1 MWACV
6 FGWGGVLHVIQVDQE
21 EDAHQHVRSVP
32 RDFVAGFDGSQ
43 GGGEGREMQRHCLC
57 RPLFER
63 IAIHGGAPVGDAVED
78 AAFLLRQR
86 QQRELLR
93 ARRPHVRVEQRLDV
107 VALGDELVALP
118 ASVFV
123 LLYQ

>member
-1 MWACV
+1 MQ
-6 FGWGGVLHVIQVDQE
+6 LEQE
-21 EDAHQHVRSVP
+21 EKTDQHVRSVP
-32 RDFVAGFDGSQ
+32 RDFVAGFDRSQ
-43 GGGEGREMQRHCLC
+43 GGREGREMPRHCLC
-57 RPLFER
+57 RPLFQR
-63 IAIHGGAPVGDAVED
+63 IAIHWGPPVGDAVED

-107 VALGDELVALP
+107 VALGDELVALA

-123 LLYQ
+123 LLY

>member
-1 MWACV
+1 MC
-6 FGWGGVLHVIQVDQE
+6 WGGGRGLRVIQVEQE
-21 EDAHQHVRSVP
+21 EGAHQHVRSVP

-43 GGGEGREMQRHCLC
+43 GGGERREMPRHCLC
-57 RPLFER
+57 RPLFQR
-63 IAIHGGAPVGDAVED
+63 IAIHWGQPVGDAVED
-78 AAFLLRQR
+78 AALLLRQR

-107 VALGDELVALP
+107 VALGDELVALA

-123 LLYQ
+123 LLYS

>member
-1 MWACV
+1 MCACV
-6 FGWGGVLHVIQVDQE
+6 FGWGGVLRVIQVDQE
-21 EDAHQHVRSVP
+21 EDANQHVRSVP
-32 RDFVAGFDGSQ
+32 RDFVAGFDWSQ
-43 GGGEGREMQRHCLC
+43 GGGEGREMPRYCLC

-63 IAIHGGAPVGDAVED
+63 LAIHGGPPVGDAVED

-93 ARRPHVRVEQRLDV
+93 ARRPHVRVEQRLHV
-107 VALGDELVALP
+107 VALGDELVALA

-123 LLYQ
+123 LLY